1 MDCSLPG
8 SSVHGIFRAKILE
21 WVAIPFSRGSSLPKD
36 RTRVSCTAGRF
47 FATWDPREAILDAPK
62 VPAPNYYSIIP
73 FHDIIISVM
82 ASILHRVADFS
93 QLCRPAG
100 TWSLSAFSP
109 FACNWKIT
117 ELLQATFEFPAQTII
132 ALFKGGEVG
141 SVCYHSR
148 REGNKEV
155 HLCVALKRK
164 ACLLFFRQFFKNR
177 KIPCFASQIRSD
189 WKKNSIT
196 SHTQLYLNVP
206 VWKLWP

>member
-1 MDCSLPG
+1 
-8 SSVHGIFRAKILE
+8 
-21 WVAIPFSRGSSLPKD
+21 
-36 RTRVSCTAGRF
+36 
-47 FATWDPREAILDAPK
+47 
-62 VPAPNYYSIIP
+62 
-73 FHDIIISVM
+73 M

-117 ELLQATFEFPAQTII
+117 ELLQARFEFPAQTII
-132 ALFKGGEVG
+132 ALFKGGEIG

-148 REGNKEV
+148 REGDKEV

-164 ACLLFFRQFFKNR
+164 ACLLFLGNFS
-177 KIPCFASQIRSD
+177 KIEKFHVLQVKLEVIQK
-189 WKKNSIT
+189 KKNSIT

-206 VWKLWP
+206 V